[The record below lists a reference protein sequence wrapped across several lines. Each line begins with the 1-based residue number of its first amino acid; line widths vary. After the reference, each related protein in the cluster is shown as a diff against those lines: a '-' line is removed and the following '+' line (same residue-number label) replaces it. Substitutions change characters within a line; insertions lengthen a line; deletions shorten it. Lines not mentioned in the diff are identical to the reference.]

1 MPVRRPTTRPAHHRD
16 RVVCVT
22 TAAVVVLAGWAAGA
36 QAAFEIRYERGLE
49 LTRSRE
55 GLLHPVSVTCDPIS
69 GEICVTE
76 STHAALH
83 IFNAAGVETF
93 RTSGFS
99 GLTLPADGA
108 VDAEGRLVTA
118 MMVNGARGTIVRLNI
133 YGEPEGYLPAAV
145 SAEWNPDHLLITRDG
160 HYLTLD
166 SAAALLAKHDADTG
180 ALLWAHTLGDTLGE
194 EGTREKAFGRPVQMA
209 DGTFRI
215 PGGELHRVL
224 IVAEDGTLTE
234 SFGRFGTATGRFVF
248 PVAAAAGPQGSLLVL
263 DRMRHKVMVFDAK
276 NQFVTEYGSIGDA
289 PGRFY
294 HPVSMATDGAGRLY
308 VAQGF
313 RGRVQVFNVLADG
326 AGE

>member
-1 MPVRRPTTRPAHHRD
+1 M
-16 RVVCVT
+16 
-22 TAAVVVLAGWAAGA
+22 VVLVGWAAIA

-49 LTRSRE
+49 LTPSRE
-55 GLLHPVSVTCDPIS
+55 GQVHPVSVTCDQIS

-76 STHAALH
+76 STHASLH

-93 RTSGFS
+93 RTGGFS
-99 GLTLPADGA
+99 GLTLPSDGA
-108 VDAEGRLVTA
+108 VDAGGRLVTA
-118 MMVNGARGTIVRLNI
+118 MMVNGARGTIVRLNV
-133 YGEPEGYLPAAV
+133 YGEPDGYLPEAAA
-145 SAEWNPDHLLITRDG
+145 AEWNPDHLLITRDG

-180 ALLWAHTLGDTLGE
+180 ALLWARTLGDTVGDE
-194 EGTREKAFGRPVQMA
+194 DIREKAFGRPVQMT

-224 IVAEDGTLTE
+224 IVSEDGILTG
-234 SFGRFGTATGRFVF
+234 SFGRFGTAAGRFVF
-248 PVAAAAGPQGSLLVL
+248 PVAVAAGPQGSLLVL
-263 DRMRHKVMVFDAK
+263 DRMRHKVMVFDTK

-294 HPVSMATDGAGRLY
+294 HPVSMAADGAGRFY

-313 RGRVQVFNVLADG
+313 RGRVQVFNVLAVG
-326 AGE
+326 TVE